1 MLKSMHIHGYF
12 FEEIY
17 PASTVEEIKAEGE
30 AQGHSHNRVQSFSMN
45 IRQAAATKEN
55 VC

>member
-1 MLKSMHIHGYF
+1 MATSLKKYTQPQLWKR
-12 FEEIY
+12 E
-17 PASTVEEIKAEGE
+17 KAGE

-45 IRQAAATKEN
+45 IRQAAATTEN